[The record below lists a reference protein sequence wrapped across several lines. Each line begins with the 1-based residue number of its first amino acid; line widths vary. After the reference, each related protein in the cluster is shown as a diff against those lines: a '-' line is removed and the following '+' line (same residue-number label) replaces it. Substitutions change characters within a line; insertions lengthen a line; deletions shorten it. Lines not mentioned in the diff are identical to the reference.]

1 MKKPSLIALTTLFLG
16 GQLSSFRSFNSGVQS
31 VKLIEQFEDQY
42 DYQSVSMLQLNSEE
56 KNHCPPADD
65 GQDDCGCDDP
75 HDDNCAC
82 EKKKE
87 CCN

>member
-1 MKKPSLIALTTLFLG
+1 
-16 GQLSSFRSFNSGVQS
+16 
-31 VKLIEQFEDQY
+31 
-42 DYQSVSMLQLNSEE
+42 MLQLNSEE
-56 KNHCPPADD
+56 KNHCPPVDD

-75 HDDNCAC
+75 HDDNCEC